1 MQPISYFEQ
10 SENKLRL
17 IGATNGFSSEFF
29 FFFEDIIFLGSQKK
43 GTIAYCLK
51 TRWVAH
57 LQFIFLVCTLWH
69 KVYILFPWSVPIEI
83 NITSAFSKIKVTW
96 TPLSQ
101 AELRVIRTALSQLA
115 CPEEH

>member
-1 MQPISYFEQ
+1 MQPMDSHQ
-10 SENKLRL
+10 N
-17 IGATNGFSSEFF
+17 FF

-51 TRWVAH
+51 NKVGGPFTVY
-57 LQFIFLVCTLWH
+57 FLGLHPMAQGLHFV
-69 KVYILFPWSVPIEI
+69 SVECIEI

-101 AELRVIRTALSQLA
+101 AEL
-115 CPEEH
+115 

>member
-1 MQPISYFEQ
+1 MDSHQ
-10 SENKLRL
+10 N
-17 IGATNGFSSEFF
+17 FF

-51 TRWVAH
+51 NKVGGPFTVY
-57 LQFIFLVCTLWH
+57 FLGLHPMAQGLHFV
-69 KVYILFPWSVPIEI
+69 SVECIEI

>member
-1 MQPISYFEQ
+1 MDSHQ
-10 SENKLRL
+10 N
-17 IGATNGFSSEFF
+17 FF

-51 TRWVAH
+51 NKVGGPFTVY
-57 LQFIFLVCTLWH
+57 FLGLHPMAQGLHFV
-69 KVYILFPWSVPIEI
+69 SVECIDI

-115 CPEEH
+115 CPEEHGHTV